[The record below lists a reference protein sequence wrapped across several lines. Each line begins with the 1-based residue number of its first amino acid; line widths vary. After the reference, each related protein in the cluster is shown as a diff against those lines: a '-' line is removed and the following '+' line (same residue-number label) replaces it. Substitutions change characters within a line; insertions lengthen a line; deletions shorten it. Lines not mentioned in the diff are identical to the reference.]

1 MLCTR
6 LNNCHWM
13 FTFFL
18 SRTVNRSIPLFLKLP
33 KTGST
38 ICHPFVVNKP
48 ATQRVEFALHPYS
61 HAQMWS
67 WQHWSHARRATEP
80 FSTLPPEVPCQFVSN
95 PVLFT
100 Q

>member
-61 HAQMWS
+61 HAS
-67 WQHWSHARRATEP
+67 NVVVATLVSCPKGDRTVFHPTARSA
-80 FSTLPPEVPCQFVSN
+80 LPIC
-95 PVLFT
+95 
-100 Q
+100 